1 MVDENDNVTV
11 DVEEVI
17 EGALWKEAEANK
29 QTQMATQLA
38 EIQEVYGDDLPYHR
52 DRVINET
59 KFYMVQ
65 SAEAML
71 QAGKRL
77 VLLKEHEGHGSFI
90 NIIENELNLNQ
101 RSARRMME
109 ASVKFL
115 KISESNRTTLSDLGK
130 SKLFELMSQDDE
142 SLEALAEGGTVAGL
156 TLDKIDTM
164 SVRELKA
171 ELKKAKE
178 ETEAA
183 RRVASQKDEKINKL
197 DEEVAK
203 LEIKAKK
210 QNAEAERLK
219 LDSDPAIETMKS
231 CQVTL
236 ASVSGDISA
245 STNELSQIFTK
256 AQNEFVPESFFK
268 EMALVIS
275 QLRDDLDALL
285 ESLPEDIEPVD
296 TSWMK
301 QE

>member
-1 MVDENDNVTV
+1 MVDENDKVTI
-11 DVEEVI
+11 DIEEAIEGTVEEKPVQI
-17 EGALWKEAEANK
+17 S
-29 QTQMATQLA
+29 TQLA
-38 EIQEVYGDDLPYHR
+38 EIQETYGNNLPYNR
-52 DRVINET
+52 DRVVSET
-59 KFYMVQ
+59 QIFMTQ
-65 SAEAML
+65 SATAMFE
-71 QAGKRL
+71 AGKRL
-77 VLLKEHEGHGSFI
+77 VLLKEHEPHGDFI
-90 NIIENELNLNQ
+90 NIIEG
-101 RSARRMME
+101 
-109 ASVKFL
+109 
-115 KISESNRTTLSDLGK
+115 DLGLSRRTAQVMMQASIRYMSIGE
-130 SKLFELMSQDDE
+130 SKAQALALLGRTKLLELMTQE
-142 SLEALAEGGTVAGL
+142 SEDLESLAEGGTVAGL
-156 TLDKIDTM
+156 SLDDMDAMTT
-164 SVRELKA
+164 RELKA
-171 ELKKAKE
+171 ALKKAKE

-219 LDSDPAIETMKS
+219 LDNDPAIETMKS

-245 STNELSQIFTK
+245 SINELNQIFTK
-256 AQNEFVPESFFK
+256 AQNEFVPASFFK
-268 EMALVIS
+268 EMALTAS